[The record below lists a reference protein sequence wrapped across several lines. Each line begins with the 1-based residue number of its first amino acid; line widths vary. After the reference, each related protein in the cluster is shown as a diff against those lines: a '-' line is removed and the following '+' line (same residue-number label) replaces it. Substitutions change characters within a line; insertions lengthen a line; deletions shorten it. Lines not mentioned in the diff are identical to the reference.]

1 MLFPRMNIL
10 SMHLLNAVRRSVFQ
24 LAVQDGMK
32 RGVFLV
38 MPSKVMMHRTLFL
51 SACLNKNTAPDTTE
65 KLDLDGWK
73 HVMRTAVQEE
83 SSEGTS
89 DSEEDSRV
97 AATRELIEMWR
108 LSGKAVPEN
117 ISEEQLKILMD
128 SPTKSSKKKYL
139 QFLAKKENMKKAA
152 KEKKKQKAA
161 KTEISPEAQD
171 YVAGELKNTF
181 LLKFW
186 SRSEDAIYNWR
197 AAQAM
202 IFGQPL
208 VFDMDYEN
216 CMSRREMEN
225 AVKQLMESEGINRRG
240 KDPFHLHYCNL
251 KTGGLYHKELIRR
264 YGDAWDNLFVT
275 VTEKAYNEIFPRD
288 QIVYLTADSP
298 NIMKKFEHD
307 KIYII
312 GSLVDKSIQ
321 TGVSLARAKRLNLA
335 TARLPLDKY
344 LQWEEGAKNLTLN
357 QMMSILLTLKDT
369 GDWKDALQFVPR
381 RKHAG
386 FMEMSLSKDQIDA
399 WKKTKM
405 HERTV
410 GKEKSHRSFAGN
422 SSRWQVQKKWWE
434 DVS

>member
-1 MLFPRMNIL
+1 MNTFNIY
-10 SMHLLNAVRRSVFQ
+10 LNVVRRSVFQ
-24 LAVQDGMK
+24 LAVQNRMK
-32 RGVFLV
+32 KEILLV
-38 MPSKVMMHRTLFL
+38 TPGKMMTCRTLVL
-51 SACLNKNTAPDTTE
+51 SAWLKKNTVPSTTE

-73 HVMRTAVQEE
+73 DVMRTTVQEE
-83 SSEGTS
+83 NNEGTS
-89 DSEEDSRV
+89 ESEEDPRA
-97 AATRELIEMWR
+97 AATKELIEMWR

-117 ISEEQLKILMD
+117 ISEQDLKILIE
-128 SPTKSSKKKYL
+128 SPTKTSKRKYL
-139 QFLAKKENMKKAA
+139 QFLAKKEILKKVQ
-152 KEKKKQKAA
+152 KEKKERKKA
-161 KTEISPEAQD
+161 ER
-171 YVAGELKNTF
+171 GELNPPAQKDGDGELENTF

-186 SRSEDAIYNWR
+186 SRSEDALYNWR

-216 CMSRREMEN
+216 YMSRREMEN
-225 AVKQLMESEGINRRG
+225 AVKQMLESEGMNRRSL
-240 KDPFHLHYCNL
+240 DPFHLHYCNL
-251 KTGGLYHKELIRR
+251 KTDSAYHKELIKR
-264 YGDAWDNLFVT
+264 YGEAWDKLFVT
-275 VTEKAYNEIFPRD
+275 VTEKAHVEVFPRD
-288 QIVYLTADSP
+288 QLVYLTADSP
-298 NIMKKFEHD
+298 NVMKSFEHD

-369 GDWKDALQFVPR
+369 GDWKEALQFVPT

-386 FMEMSLSKDQIDA
+386 FMDKPFSKNQMEA
-399 WKKTKM
+399 WKLSKM

-410 GKEKSHRSFAGN
+410 NQEKSQKSFAGN
-422 SSRWQVQKKWWE
+422 SSRNQVQKKWWE
-434 DVS
+434 DISE

>member
-1 MLFPRMNIL
+1 MNTL
-10 SMHLLNAVRRSVFQ
+10 NMYLLNVVRRSVQ
-24 LAVQDGMK
+24 LAIQNRMK
-32 RGVFLV
+32 KDIFLV
-38 MPSKVMMHRTLFL
+38 TPSKVMTCRTLFL
-51 SACLNKNTAPDTTE
+51 SAWLNKNTAPSITE

-73 HVMRTAVQEE
+73 DVMRTTVQEE
-83 SSEGTS
+83 IREGTS
-89 DSEEDSRV
+89 ESEEDPRV

-117 ISEEQLKILMD
+117 ISEQDLKILIE
-128 SPTKSSKKKYL
+128 SPTKTSKKKYL
-139 QFLAKKENMKKAA
+139 QFLAKKEILKKVK
-152 KEKKKQKAA
+152 KEKKEKQKAE
-161 KTEISPEAQD
+161 KRELNPPTQED
-171 YVAGELKNTF
+171 GDRELKNTF

-186 SRSEDAIYNWR
+186 SRSEDALYNWR

-225 AVKQLMESEGINRRG
+225 AVKQLLESEGMNRRAL
-240 KDPFHLHYCNL
+240 DPFHLHYCNF
-251 KTGGLYHKELIRR
+251 KTDGAYHKELIKR
-264 YGDAWDNLFVT
+264 YGDAWDKLFVT
-275 VTEKAYNEIFPRD
+275 VTEKAHVEVFPQD
-288 QIVYLTADSP
+288 QLVYLTADSP
-298 NIMKKFEHD
+298 NVMQRFEHD

-357 QMMSILLTLKDT
+357 QMVSILLTLKDT
-369 GDWKDALQFVPR
+369 GDWKKALQFVPT

-386 FMEMSLSKDQIDA
+386 FMDVSFSKNQIEA
-399 WKKTKM
+399 WKKSKI
-405 HERTV
+405 HERRV
-410 GKEKSHRSFAGN
+410 SQEKSQKSFSAD
-422 SSRWQVQKKWWE
+422 SSRQQVQKKWWE
-434 DVS
+434 DISE